1 MTSVCAHLMT
11 FEVTFDIVNN
21 ILTDRRELDENISFV
36 LFLCFVIQSTIK
48 VPKIIIQSMNILN
61 MTEEDIKSTL
71 RIVSA
76 VLHFGNMEFKKERG
90 NDQATM
96 PDNTVAQKVCQLLR
110 LDINNFTR
118 ALLRPKIKVIIP
130 LFDFKISLLKYMY
143 STSLVQV

>member
-1 MTSVCAHLMT
+1 
-11 FEVTFDIVNN
+11 
-21 ILTDRRELDENISFV
+21 
-36 LFLCFVIQSTIK
+36 
-48 VPKIIIQSMNILN
+48 MNILN

-118 ALLRPKIKVIIP
+118 ALLRPKIKVIIL
-130 LFDFKISLLKYMY
+130 LFDVLSLQSFFLYRWNKKEA
-143 STSLVQV
+143 SWNSGENAIFRRFWRIASFGRILNGTSSHVMLFAIQNSLEPVIDQG

>member
-1 MTSVCAHLMT
+1 
-11 FEVTFDIVNN
+11 
-21 ILTDRRELDENISFV
+21 
-36 LFLCFVIQSTIK
+36 
-48 VPKIIIQSMNILN
+48 

-118 ALLRPKIKVIIP
+118 ALLRPKIKVIILLP
-130 LFDFKISLLKYMY
+130 FVFDFLSLYTGR
-143 STSLVQV
+143 SESSN

>member
-1 MTSVCAHLMT
+1 
-11 FEVTFDIVNN
+11 
-21 ILTDRRELDENISFV
+21 
-36 LFLCFVIQSTIK
+36 
-48 VPKIIIQSMNILN
+48 

-118 ALLRPKIKVIIP
+118 ALLRPKIKVIILLP
-130 LFDFKISLLKYMY
+130 FVFDFLSLHTDR
-143 STSLVQV
+143 SRSSN

>member
-1 MTSVCAHLMT
+1 
-11 FEVTFDIVNN
+11 
-21 ILTDRRELDENISFV
+21 
-36 LFLCFVIQSTIK
+36 
-48 VPKIIIQSMNILN
+48 

-118 ALLRPKIKVIIP
+118 ALLRPKIKVIIL
-130 LFDFKISLLKYMY
+130 LFVFFLYKVVFV
-143 STSLVQV
+143 STGRTRSSNGKVPFQIQP

>member
-1 MTSVCAHLMT
+1 
-11 FEVTFDIVNN
+11 
-21 ILTDRRELDENISFV
+21 
-36 LFLCFVIQSTIK
+36 
-48 VPKIIIQSMNILN
+48 

-118 ALLRPKIKVIIP
+118 ALLRPKIKVIIL
-130 LFDFKISLLKYMY
+130 LFDFLFLLYRWNQTEESRLKFRRKCNFFVDFDLLLLMAEFETEPLLFSIKLPQNQY
-143 STSLVQV
+143 

>member
-1 MTSVCAHLMT
+1 
-11 FEVTFDIVNN
+11 
-21 ILTDRRELDENISFV
+21 
-36 LFLCFVIQSTIK
+36 
-48 VPKIIIQSMNILN
+48 

-130 LFDFKISLLKYMY
+130 LFDFKIYIQYVLG
-143 STSLVQV
+143 TGVVNHDF

>member
-48 VPKIIIQSMNILN
+48 VPKIIFQSMNILN

-118 ALLRPKIKVIIP
+118 ALLRPKIKVIILLP
-130 LFDFKISLLKYMY
+130 FVFDFLSLHTDR
-143 STSLVQV
+143 SRSSN

>member
-1 MTSVCAHLMT
+1 
-11 FEVTFDIVNN
+11 
-21 ILTDRRELDENISFV
+21 
-36 LFLCFVIQSTIK
+36 
-48 VPKIIIQSMNILN
+48 

-118 ALLRPKIKVIIP
+118 ALLRPKIKVIIL
-130 LFDFKISLLKYMY
+130 LFDFLYKVFLYRWNQTEESRLKFRRKCNFP
-143 STSLVQV
+143 

>member
-1 MTSVCAHLMT
+1 
-11 FEVTFDIVNN
+11 
-21 ILTDRRELDENISFV
+21 
-36 LFLCFVIQSTIK
+36 
-48 VPKIIIQSMNILN
+48 MNILN

-118 ALLRPKIKVIIP
+118 ALLRPKIKVIISLFYSP
-130 LFDFKISLLKYMY
+130 LYKQNTYGMSVKYVQYVVSTGIVNHDFRSVVNMSQKLNQKMKLISLLKPFQRPFTR
-143 STSLVQV
+143 SSSNGS

>member
-1 MTSVCAHLMT
+1 
-11 FEVTFDIVNN
+11 
-21 ILTDRRELDENISFV
+21 
-36 LFLCFVIQSTIK
+36 
-48 VPKIIIQSMNILN
+48 MNILN

-118 ALLRPKIKVIIP
+118 ALLRPKIKVIIL
-130 LFDFKISLLKYMY
+130 LFDFLYRVFF
-143 STSLVQV
+143 VQVEPDGRVSFEIQAKMQFSVDFDVLLLLAEFETEPLFA

>member
-1 MTSVCAHLMT
+1 
-11 FEVTFDIVNN
+11 
-21 ILTDRRELDENISFV
+21 
-36 LFLCFVIQSTIK
+36 
-48 VPKIIIQSMNILN
+48 MNILN

-118 ALLRPKIKVIIP
+118 ALLRPKIKVIIL
-130 LFDFKISLLKYMY
+130 LFDFLSIQSRFVSTGRTRSSNGKVSFKIIPKKH
-143 STSLVQV
+143 

>member
-1 MTSVCAHLMT
+1 
-11 FEVTFDIVNN
+11 
-21 ILTDRRELDENISFV
+21 
-36 LFLCFVIQSTIK
+36 
-48 VPKIIIQSMNILN
+48 MNILN

-118 ALLRPKIKVIIP
+118 ALLRPKIKVIIL
-130 LFDFKISLLKYMY
+130 LFDFLSLQSFCVCTGK
-143 STSLVQV
+143 TRRKSLV

>member
-1 MTSVCAHLMT
+1 
-11 FEVTFDIVNN
+11 
-21 ILTDRRELDENISFV
+21 
-36 LFLCFVIQSTIK
+36 
-48 VPKIIIQSMNILN
+48 MNILN
-61 MTEEDIKSTL
+61 MSEEDIKSTL

>member
-1 MTSVCAHLMT
+1 
-11 FEVTFDIVNN
+11 
-21 ILTDRRELDENISFV
+21 
-36 LFLCFVIQSTIK
+36 
-48 VPKIIIQSMNILN
+48 MNILN

-118 ALLRPKIKVIIP
+118 ALLRPKIKVIIL
-130 LFDFKISLLKYMY
+130 LFDFLYKVFCTGGTRRK
-143 STSLVQV
+143 SLVWNSGENAIFRRFWLIAYFDRILNGTPSHVMLFAIIQP

>member
-1 MTSVCAHLMT
+1 
-11 FEVTFDIVNN
+11 
-21 ILTDRRELDENISFV
+21 
-36 LFLCFVIQSTIK
+36 
-48 VPKIIIQSMNILN
+48 

-118 ALLRPKIKVIIP
+118 ALLRPKIKVIIL
-130 LFDFKISLLKYMY
+130 LFDVLSLQ
-143 STSLVQV
+143 SFFVQVEQEGSVLKFRRKCNFP

>member
-1 MTSVCAHLMT
+1 MS
-11 FEVTFDIVNN
+11 
-21 ILTDRRELDENISFV
+21 
-36 LFLCFVIQSTIK
+36 
-48 VPKIIIQSMNILN
+48 
-61 MTEEDIKSTL
+61 EEDIKSTL

-130 LFDFKISLLKYMY
+130 LFDFKISLYVQYVLG
-143 STSLVQV
+143 TGVVNHDSLGRS

>member
-1 MTSVCAHLMT
+1 
-11 FEVTFDIVNN
+11 
-21 ILTDRRELDENISFV
+21 
-36 LFLCFVIQSTIK
+36 
-48 VPKIIIQSMNILN
+48 

-118 ALLRPKIKVIIP
+118 ALLRPKIKVIIL
-130 LFDFKISLLKYMY
+130 LFDVLSLQSFFCTGGTRRKRLEIQAKMQF
-143 STSLVQV
+143 SVDFDVLLLLAEF